1 MENDLIWVIVVAM
14 HFMALIILIEEL
26 KKNG

>member
-1 MENDLIWVIVVAM
+1 MANELIWVIIVAM

-26 KKNG
+26 KKND